1 MNYNSIILQ
10 EVFEDLEDLDT
21 ELECGFGG
29 SYSGLAQTLDDL
41 AEIVESVGIEKLSK
55 ELGLDLDFINIV

>member
-21 ELECGFGG
+21 ELECGFSG

-55 ELGLDLDFINIV
+55 ELGLDLDFINSV